1 MTDLKAWRLAVPPK
15 RKRRGR
21 VVSAH
26 AGFLTAWL
34 HKGFNEKVLA
44 RVKEVAQAAEG
55 AAPTRFWVTGGWGV
69 RGGACRGGVLGRD
82 VPSHCPALLSV
93 PIKCQLETLLAS
105 YPPLHAGHSLGGALA
120 VLASLEIARQHPDS
134 HITCYTFGCPRVGG
148 RLGCVTGWAGAVG
161 RCGGHSCWRRGLASI
176 GFF

>member
-69 RGGACRGGVLGRD
+69 RGGACRGGVLGRGRRACRSMH
-82 VPSHCPALLSV
+82 VCLCV
-93 PIKCQLETLLAS
+93 YGEC
-105 YPPLHAGHSLGGALA
+105 
-120 VLASLEIARQHPDS
+120 V
-134 HITCYTFGCPRVGG
+134 CYVGG
-148 RLGCVTGWAGAVG
+148 WCVCVVVGGVGGGSCVWCTPTATSHATPLAAPGWVAGWVV
-161 RCGGHSCWRRGLASI
+161 
-176 GFF
+176 